1 MARDHGFHET
11 RITRVI
17 QETRDTRTYVLDAP
31 FPYRAGQFVTFR
43 VGGTLR
49 SYSMSSSPETDT
61 ELMTTVKRVPGGLIS
76 NWMHDNLSAGDVV
89 EVTAPAGVFCLR
101 ESAAPLVAFAGGSG
115 ITPIISLAKSA
126 LATTERRVRVLAANR
141 DEDSVIFRAALDDL
155 AERYP
160 GRLEVRHHLDVASGF
175 VGQAEVLDFAGT
187 DDDAD
192 FYLCGPAP
200 FMDLIEHVL
209 LARGTG
215 PGQIFLERFGTEG
228 QPVAAAAE
236 SLASPGGSAA
246 GDASA
251 ADSGGTITI
260 ILDRKRTSVART
272 PGVTLLESARLAG
285 LDPPFSCEAGNC
297 ATCIGRVTEGEVK
310 MRTNNALDD
319 DEIADGW
326 VLTCQSDPITADVT
340 VVYED

>member
-17 QETRDTRTYVLDAP
+17 QENRDTRTYVLDAP
-31 FPYRAGQFVTFR
+31 FRYQAGQFVTFR

-49 SYSMSSSPETDT
+49 SYSMSSSPDTDT
-61 ELMTTVKRVPGGLIS
+61 ELMTTVKRVPGGLVS
-76 NWMHDNLSAGDVV
+76 NWLHDNLAAGDVV
-89 EVTAPAGVFCLR
+89 EVTAPAGAFCLR

-126 LATTERRVRVLAANR
+126 LATTGRRVRILAANR
-141 DEDSVIFRAALDDL
+141 DADSVIFRAALDDL

-160 GRLEVRHHLDVASGF
+160 GRLEVRHHLDVVSGF
-175 VGQAEVLDFAGT
+175 VGKAEVLDFAGT
-187 DDDAD
+187 DADAD

-200 FMDLIEHVL
+200 FMELIERVL
-209 LARGTG
+209 RARGAA
-215 PGQIFLERFGTEG
+215 PGQIFLERFTTEEE
-228 QPVAAAAE
+228 PVAA
-236 SLASPGGSAA
+236 GSAA
-246 GDASA
+246 ARTTA
-251 ADSGGTITI
+251 ADAGGTITI
-260 ILDRKRTSVART
+260 ICGGKRATVART
-272 PGVTLLESARLAG
+272 PGITLLQSARRAG
-285 LDPPFSCEAGNC
+285 LSPPFSCEAGNC
-297 ATCIGRVTEGEVK
+297 ATCIGRVTAGEVK

-326 VLTCQSDPITADVT
+326 TLTCQSDPVTADVT